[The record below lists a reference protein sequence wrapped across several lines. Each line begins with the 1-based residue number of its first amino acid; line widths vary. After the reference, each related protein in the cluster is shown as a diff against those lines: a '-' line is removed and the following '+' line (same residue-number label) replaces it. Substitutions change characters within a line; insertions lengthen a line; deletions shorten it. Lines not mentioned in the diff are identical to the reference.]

1 MVEFI
6 KQTPEPDVMI
16 ETPADAVKALRQIQ
30 DAVSHWIKVEAPT
43 YPIDHAMTFQRL
55 NVELSATIRN
65 FERNIETDP
74 EF

>member
-1 MVEFI
+1 MVAFI
-6 KQTPEPDVMI
+6 KDEPSVII
-16 ETPADAVKALRQIQ
+16 ETPQDAVKALRKIQ
-30 DAVSHWIKVEAPT
+30 NAIDRWVKLEAPT
-43 YPIDHAMTFQRL
+43 YPIDHAMTFTRL

>member
-1 MVEFI
+1 MVAFI
-6 KQTPEPDVMI
+6 KDEPSVTI
-16 ETPADAVKALRQIQ
+16 ETPQDAVKALRKIQ
-30 DAVSHWIKVEAPT
+30 DAVSRWIKQEAPT

>member
-1 MVEFI
+1 MVQI
-6 KQTPEPDVMI
+6 IRDEPAVKI
-16 ETPADAVKALRQIQ
+16 ETPQDAVKALRKIK
-30 DAVSHWIKVEAPT
+30 DAVARWIKQEAPT

-55 NVELSATIRN
+55 NIELSATIRN